1 MSFFSTLSTFFY
13 DLSDEMVFI
22 IALGIVMIII
32 FSFVIY
38 LNTRIGRMLKGKNTH
53 SIEDTL
59 VTLAKQISELE
70 EFRSDSE
77 KYLTTV
83 ERRLRNAVQA
93 VETVRFNP
101 FKGTGAGGNQSF
113 ATAFLNENGDG
124 LIVSSLYASDRMSIF
139 AKPVDKMKASFDLTE
154 EEYDVLE
161 KAIEKV
167 QPKSK

>member
-1 MSFFSTLSTFFY
+1 MSSLLTGFFAFNS
-13 DLSDEMVFI
+13 LSDEMIYI
-22 IALGIVMIII
+22 IALGAITLIV
-32 FSFVIY
+32 FGFLIY
-38 LNTRIGRMLKGKNTH
+38 LNSRLGRLLKGKNTH
-53 SIEDTL
+53 SIEDSL

-124 LIVSSLYASDRMSIF
+124 LVVSSLYASDRMSIF

-154 EEYDVLE
+154 EEFEVLE
-161 KAIEKV
+161 KAIERV
-167 QPKSK
+167 QPKGK

>member
-1 MSFFSTLSTFFY
+1 MSFFSSVNSFFY
-13 DLSDEMVFI
+13 NLSDEMIFI
-22 IALGIVMIII
+22 IAFGIVTLIV
-32 FSFVIY
+32 FGFVIY
-38 LNTRIGRMLKGKNTH
+38 LNFRLTRILKGTHTH

-59 VTLAKQISELE
+59 ITLAKQINELE
-70 EFRSDSE
+70 EFRGDSE

-124 LIVSSLYASDRMSIF
+124 LVISSLYASDRMSIF
-139 AKPVDKMKASFDLTE
+139 AKPVEKLTAAFDLTE

-161 KAIEKV
+161 KAIDRV
-167 QPKSK
+167 QPKGK

>member
-1 MSFFSTLSTFFY
+1 MSAVSSLANFFY
-13 DLSDEMVFI
+13 GLSDEMIFILAFGAIILIVF
-22 IALGIVMIII
+22 G
-32 FSFVIY
+32 FVIY
-38 LNTRIGRMLKGKNTH
+38 LNLRLTRILKGTGTQ

-59 VTLAKQISELE
+59 LTLAKQIHELE

-83 ERRLRNAVQA
+83 ERRLRNAVQS

-124 LIVSSLYASDRMSIF
+124 LVISSLYASDRMSIF
-139 AKPVDKMKASFDLTE
+139 AKPVEKMKASFDLTE
-154 EEYDVLE
+154 EEGEVLK
-161 KAIEKV
+161 KATESV
-167 QPKSK
+167 QAKR